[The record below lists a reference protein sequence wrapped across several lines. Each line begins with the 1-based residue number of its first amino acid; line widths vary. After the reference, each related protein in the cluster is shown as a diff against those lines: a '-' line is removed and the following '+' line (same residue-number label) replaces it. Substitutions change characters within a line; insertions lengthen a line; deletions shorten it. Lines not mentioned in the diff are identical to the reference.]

1 MFILT
6 EILLECKGDS
16 VGVLVSGPRKMRQEV
31 AAICSSS
38 LEANSD
44 KESLMMK
51 LICQADE
58 NFHDH

>member
-38 LEANSD
+38 LEANLYF
-44 KESLMMK
+44 ES
-51 LICQADE
+51 IS
-58 NFHDH
+58 FSW